1 MANIQIPEQHVRS
14 NVAGKVP
21 AYTSIKEGQIAINT
35 ADNKIFTK
43 VGNTVISIGHGA
55 GATINGS
62 NTWTGT
68 VKANRVETE
77 SQVISGNASFN
88 TFTANGAVTLNG
100 GTNTKNLK
108 VNGALEVTGAL
119 TTRSN
124 VELYHATP
132 FIDFHFGNDTSDFT
146 HRIIASTKDN
156 LDVKANNV
164 VIQGNLIVER
174 DVTTKRNVIVTPPD
188 NNNNAWAAIS
198 FRHTNGTTNRGGV
211 FADVSGN
218 IGFNNM
224 SNKNVIWTPNN
235 YLIVQEGELRVGKD
249 GNDINGNGNEDRDK
263 GAFFNKGALQFTGVR
278 AYEDP
283 NEIVPETGKPR
294 FVRQVHGPR
303 FYLPNSDLGSES
315 LFVERVGATHHQ
327 LLHIFGAGSNGW
339 FEFRKNG
346 QMSANGNIYAPDFIK
361 QSDKK
366 LKKDFKVIDSALD
379 KIKTLSGMTYQVRD
393 IKNAMQKEE
402 EFAPTYQKSAGLIAQ
417 DVQKVL
423 PEAVHEIDQGYL
435 GMNYDGVTALLVNA
449 VKELSEKVDALNSEI
464 ETLKSKKK

>member
-1 MANIQIPEQHVRS
+1 MANIKLPIQFVRS
-14 NVAGKVP
+14 DVAGSVP
-21 AYTSIKEGQIAINT
+21 TAAQLLEGQLAINT
-35 ADNKIFTK
+35 TDRKLFTK
-43 VGNTVISIGHGA
+43 VGTNVVSIGHGA
-55 GATINGS
+55 GATINGN

-68 VKANRVETE
+68 VKANRVETS

-88 TFTANGAVTLNG
+88 TFTASGAVTLNG

-108 VNGALEVTGAL
+108 VNGTLDVTGAFS
-119 TTRSN
+119 TRSN

-132 FIDFHFGNDTSDFT
+132 FIDFHFANDAGDYT

-156 LDVKANNV
+156 LDVIAKNV
-164 VIQGNLIVER
+164 VVKGNLIVEKN
-174 DVTTKRNVIVTPPD
+174 TTAKGNIVVTPPD
-188 NNNNAWAAIS
+188 NDNNAWAAIS

-211 FADVSGN
+211 FADASGN

-249 GNDINGNGNEDRDK
+249 GNDINGNGNDDRDK
-263 GAFFNKGALQFTGVR
+263 GAFFNKGALQFSGVR
-278 AYEDP
+278 SYYDQ
-283 NEIVPETGKPR
+283 NETIPGTNDKR
-294 FVRQVHGPR
+294 FVRQIHGPR

-327 LLHIFGAGSNGW
+327 LLHIFGAGDNGW
-339 FEFRKNG
+339 FEFRRNG

-379 KIKTLSGMTYQVRD
+379 KVKTLSGMTYQVRD

-402 EFAPTYQKSAGLIAQ
+402 EFVPTYQKSAGLIAQ

-449 VKELSEKVDALNSEI
+449 VKELSEKV
-464 ETLKSKKK
+464 ETLESQLNKSKSTK